1 MGRPSKFN
9 REAAV
14 EVVMNEIWKKGFEAC
29 SVKAISEKL
38 GITRSSF
45 YNAFESREA
54 LFMEALELYASKTPN
69 VLLRNIDE
77 NTNITAT
84 ITKLFREI
92 CRFQTSDPEA
102 RGCMA
107 VNSITE
113 LVAVNNELGPQ
124 LKEIVVRHI
133 KTFTSMLDQAKKNG
147 EISADANT
155 KEIAIAIQ
163 NTLLGLSVLAKI
175 VRSEQELWA
184 SIKTTLKGLGVYNDA
199 LISK

>member
-14 EVVMNEIWKKGFEAC
+14 EVVMNEIWKNGFEAC

-45 YNAFESREA
+45 YNAFETREA
-54 LFMEALELYASKTPN
+54 LFMEALQLYATKTPDI
-69 VLLRNIDE
+69 LLKNIDE

-84 ITKLFREI
+84 ITKLFREV
-92 CRFQTSDPEA
+92 CRFQISDPEA

-107 VNSITE
+107 VNCITE
-113 LVAVNNELGPQ
+113 LVAVNEKLGPQ

-133 KTFTSMLDQAKKNG
+133 KTFNSLLDQAKKNG

-155 KEIAIAIQ
+155 KEIAVAMQ
-163 NTLLGLSVLAKI
+163 NTLLGLSVLAKT

-184 SIKTTLKGLGVYNDA
+184 STKLILKGLGIYNNA